1 MPIKNRFAQTHAE
14 IAAWRQH
21 LHQYPELM
29 FDVHET
35 ARFVEEK
42 LRSFGITDITTGIGQ
57 TGVVAVIEGRENS
70 NGRTIGLRADMDALP
85 IMEATGLPYASKTPG
100 KMHACGHDGHTAML
114 LGAAQYLQETRN
126 FDGRCVLIFQ
136 PAEEGGGGGNEMVK
150 DGLMD
155 RWNIE
160 EVYGM
165 HNMPFYPVGEFAIRP
180 GALLAAADQFDIVIQ
195 GEGGHA
201 AAPHEA
207 TDTNLAAAHVIVALQ
222 SIASRNVDPVKQV
235 VVSVCTIQSDTDS
248 HNVLP
253 QSVLLRGTV
262 RSLDEDVRDLAEKRL
277 QDLVT
282 HTAAAYQ
289 CSAKVDYERGYP
301 VTVNHDANTVYA
313 ADAAEK
319 ITPGVWR
326 DTPPI
331 MAGEDFSYM
340 LNARPGAYIMIGN
353 GESGATVH
361 HPEYDF
367 NDEAIPAGCSW
378 FAEMV
383 ETRLPAS

>member
-1 MPIKNRFAQTHAE
+1 MPIKNRFAETHAE
-14 IAAWRQH
+14 ITAWRRH
-21 LHQYPELM
+21 LHEHPELQ

-35 ARFVEEK
+35 AKFVEEK

-57 TGVVAVIEGRENS
+57 TGVVAVIEGRNDAK
-70 NGRTIGLRADMDALP
+70 GRTIGLRADMDALP

-114 LGAAQYLQETRN
+114 LGAAQYLAETRN

-180 GALLAAADQFDIVIQ
+180 GALLAAADQFDIILE
-195 GEGGHA
+195 GKGGHA

-207 TDTNLAAAHVIVALQ
+207 VDTNLTAAHIVVALQ

-235 VVSVCTIQSDTDS
+235 VVSVCTLRSDTDS

-253 QSVLLRGTV
+253 QRVTLRGTV
-262 RSLDEDVRDLAEKRL
+262 RTLDEDVRDIAEQRL
-277 QDLVT
+277 RDLVT
-282 HTAAAYQ
+282 HTAAAYG
-289 CSAKVDYERGYP
+289 CSVEIEYERGYP

-319 ITPGVWR
+319 VTPGVWR

-353 GESGATVH
+353 GVDGATVH
-361 HPEYDF
+361 HPQYDF

-383 ETRLPAS
+383 ETRLPAP

>member
-1 MPIKNRFAQTHAE
+1 MPIKNRFAETHAD
-14 IAAWRQH
+14 ITAWRRH
-21 LHQYPELM
+21 LHQYPELQ

-35 ARFVEEK
+35 AKFVEGK
-42 LRSFGITDITTGIGQ
+42 LREFGITDITTGIGQ
-57 TGVVAVIEGRENS
+57 TGVVAVIEGKTNTS
-70 NGRTIGLRADMDALP
+70 GRAVGLRADMDALP
-85 IMEATGLPYASKTPG
+85 IEEATGLEYASKVPG

-114 LGAAQYLQETRN
+114 LGAAQYLAETRN

-155 RWNIE
+155 RWSID

-165 HNMPFYPVGEFAIRP
+165 HNMPDYPVGKFAIRP
-180 GALLAAADQFDIVIQ
+180 GALLAAADQFDIVIDGQ
-195 GEGGHA
+195 GGHA

-207 TDTNLAAAHVIVALQ
+207 VDTNLAAAHVVVALQ
-222 SIASRNVDPVKQV
+222 SIASRNVDPIKQV
-235 VVSVCTIQSDTDS
+235 VVSVCTLRSDTDS

-253 QSVLLRGTV
+253 QTVRLRGTV
-262 RSLDEDVRDLAEKRL
+262 RSLDEDVRDLAEQRL
-277 QDLVT
+277 RDLVT

-289 CSAKVDYERGYP
+289 CRAEIDYERGYP
-301 VTVNHDANTVYA
+301 VTVNHDQETVYA
-313 ADAAEK
+313 ADVAEK
-319 ITPGVWR
+319 IMPDVWR

-353 GESGATVH
+353 GDGATVH
-361 HPEYDF
+361 HPMYDF
-367 NDEAIPAGCSW
+367 NDDAIPAGCSW

-383 ETRLPAS
+383 ETRLSSN